1 MPPLRA
7 SKAVTEIAAERPP
20 TLICRTCHQA
30 ALHNEVLRISYCS
43 IHGLSG
49 PLDEIGGTPG
59 RSLLRTSS
67 YVRTEKQDYIASWAI
82 PAG

>member
-1 MPPLRA
+1 MTPLRT

-30 ALHNEVLRISYCS
+30 AQHNPVLRISFCS

-49 PLDEIGGTPG
+49 PLDEIGGAPG
-59 RSLLRTSS
+59 RSVLRTTN
-67 YVRTEKQDYIASWAI
+67 YVRTERQDFIASWAI